1 VKEDIL
7 EQIVADWFV
16 SQDGWFVKHNV
27 KFRPSKDDE
36 QYNSKQDSVHSDIDI
51 LAFSPIEKGSG
62 RVSVVTCK
70 SWQSG
75 FYAKKWLAILEG
87 EAEYN
92 ERSQDFQKREGW
104 KYFRE
109 LVSTKWQCAF
119 LKTLQDQTGQ
129 ISFTYYIAV
138 TKLRGR
144 DAQDYR
150 EKLENSIVIK
160 ERFLKYGAEINIKI
174 ITMDELVNHILN
186 RFSGKETTVIESTD
200 IGRTLQL
207 LKAAEVLKAD
217 TAEGI

>member
-1 VKEDIL
+1 MKEDIL

-36 QYNSKQDSVHSDIDI
+36 QYSSKQDSVHSDIDI
-51 LAFSPIEKGSG
+51 LAFSPIKKGSE

-75 FYAKKWLAILEG
+75 FDAKKWLAVLEG

-109 LVSTKWQCAF
+109 LVSTKWLCAF

-129 ISFTYYIAV
+129 TSFTYYIAV

-144 DAQDYR
+144 DAQEYR
-150 EKLENSIVIK
+150 ERLENSKVLK
-160 ERFLKYGAEINIKI
+160 DRFLKYGAEINIKI
-174 ITMDELVNHILN
+174 ITMDELVTHILN
-186 RFSGKETTVIESTD
+186 RFSGKETTVVESTD

-207 LKAAEVLKAD
+207 LKAAEVLKA
-217 TAEGI
+217 ESE